1 MTNKPELLLPAGDM
15 ESVKAAVLNGAD
27 AVYLGAKLF
36 SARQNAANFDKT
48 HLAEAVR
55 YAKVR
60 GVKVYQTLNTLLF
73 DRELSIAAR
82 VIADGCE
89 AGIDAFIVQDWGVVS
104 LIRSISSD
112 VRIHG
117 STQMSVHTKKG
128 AEALL
133 SMGHSRVVLSRELS
147 LAEISQIAKSVPI
160 ETEVFVHG
168 ALCMSMSG
176 QCYISGMIGG
186 RSGNR
191 GSCAGTCR
199 LPFSHRRNKEDYD
212 LSLKDLCALSH
223 LEELSAAGVTSFK
236 IEGRMKRPEYVAACA
251 QVYRAKLDGG
261 TADETLLR
269 DVFARSGFTDGYL
282 TGKRGA
288 AMFGVRSRDDV
299 VRATPKLLRSLEH
312 SYQSEKGR
320 IPLSFSL
327 SVQKD
332 MPVSL
337 SGTDVDGNTA
347 VRQSDP
353 PEIAREKA
361 FSVEAGERI
370 LKKLGGT
377 IFVPDQI
384 HVSCDDGLMVPVS
397 KLNELR
403 RSVCEAIE
411 EQRGVIPPVKIH
423 RPEPVEE
430 NKKPVKRT
438 SGKEPFLFARFESI
452 SQVPFSQMEHIGLFS
467 LPFLEVA
474 AHIDVLKPYGN
485 RLLIEL
491 PRMMASREDEVEQTL
506 KMLHEQGL
514 SRVVC
519 ENIAHVRMAN
529 DLGMEPAGGVFLN
542 VTNSESARM
551 LCEMGVSHVT
561 LSFEIAAQDAVRI
574 NVPVPCGAVVYGYLP
589 LMLVRNCP
597 VQAKTGCASCD
608 GRPTL
613 TDRRNTPFYVMCRR
627 PYGAEILNGTPLW
640 MADRM
645 QELSSLSYG
654 LLYFTREDM
663 QTCASVIRAYC
674 QKTSSEQPYTRG
686 LYYRSV

>member
-1 MTNKPELLLPAGDM
+1 MANKPELLLPAGDM
-15 ESVKAAVLNGAD
+15 ESVEAAVQNGAD

-55 YAKVR
+55 YAKTR

-73 DRELSIAAR
+73 DRELSTAAR

-89 AGIDAFIVQDWGVVS
+89 AGVDAFVVQDWGVVS
-104 LIRSISSD
+104 LIRSIAPQMH
-112 VRIHG
+112 IHG

-128 AEALL
+128 AEAMRALGL
-133 SMGHSRVVLSRELS
+133 SRVVLSRELS
-147 LAEISQIAKSVPI
+147 LAEIKEITQSVPI

-168 ALCMSMSG
+168 ALCMSVSG
-176 QCYISGMIGG
+176 QCYMSGMIGG

-191 GSCAGTCR
+191 GCCAGTCR
-199 LPFSHRRNKEDYD
+199 LPFSNRKNKEDYD

-223 LEELSAAGVTSFK
+223 LHTLAEAGVTSFK

-251 QVYRAKLDGG
+251 QVYREQLDGG
-261 TADETLLR
+261 KGDESLLR

-288 AMFGVRSRDDV
+288 PMFGVRSRDDV
-299 VRATPKLLRSLEH
+299 VRATPKLLRSLAN
-312 SYQSEKGR
+312 SYQTENGR

-327 SVQKD
+327 SVKKD
-332 MPVSL
+332 EPVSL
-337 SGTDVDGNTA
+337 TGTDKDGHTA
-347 VRQSDP
+347 SCTSDP

-361 FSVEAGERI
+361 FSAEAGERI

-377 IFVPDQI
+377 IFVPGDI
-384 HVSCDDGLMVPVS
+384 TVSCDEGLMVPVS

-403 RSVCEAIE
+403 RAVCAEIEA
-411 EQRGVIPPVKIH
+411 QRAQFVPVQTHAITLPDVPKH
-423 RPEPVEE
+423 
-430 NKKPVKRT
+430 PVKRQAND
-438 SGKEPFLFARFESI
+438 EPFLFARFETI
-452 SQVPFSQMEHIGLFS
+452 SQVPFSQMEHIGLFA
-467 LPFLEVA
+467 LPLAEVS
-474 AHIDVLKPYGN
+474 AHTEVLKPYQG

-491 PRMMASREDEVEQTL
+491 PRMMASREESVVKTL
-506 KMLHEQGL
+506 SALKAQGFE
-514 SRVVC
+514 RVVC
-519 ENIAHVRMAN
+519 ENIAHVQIAN
-529 DLGMEPAGGVFLN
+529 ELQLEPAGGVFLN
-542 VTNSESARM
+542 VTNSESARV
-551 LCEMGVSHVT
+551 LSRMGVSHVT
-561 LSFEIAAQDAVRI
+561 LSFEMNAQDAVRI
-574 NVPVPCGAVVYGYLP
+574 QSPVPCGAVVYGYLP

-597 VQAKTGCASCD
+597 VQAKTNCASCD

-613 TDRRNTPFYVMCRR
+613 TDRRNTPFYVMCRK

-645 QELSSLSYG
+645 QELSNLSYG

-663 QTCASVIRAYC
+663 QTCASVIRDYC
-674 QKTSSEQPYTRG
+674 EKVPANKPYTRG
-686 LYYRSV
+686 LYYRNV